1 VTELAARWARVAGAF
16 TATAEAVR
24 PEQWSAPSPCEGWVA
39 RDVVAHLVDWVPPF
53 LRDGAGIEIAPAP
66 GVAEDLVAAWRSLA
80 DAVQAVLDDPGVAN
94 RRFEHP
100 QAGSHALDVAISTF
114 VCADV
119 LVHTWDLAT
128 ATGQDVVLD
137 PEAVDAYLR
146 QLAAVDEAV
155 LVASGQF
162 GPRVP
167 VPDGADPQA
176 RLVAMSGRRP

>member
-1 VTELAARWARVAGAF
+1 VAGAF
-16 TATAEAVR
+16 TATAEGVR
-24 PEQWSAPSPCEGWVA
+24 PERWSAPSPCEGWVA
-39 RDVVAHLVDWVPPF
+39 RDVVAHLVEWVPPF
-53 LRDGAGIEIAPAP
+53 LRAGAGVAIVPTP
-66 GVAEDLVAAWRSLA
+66 SVAEDPVAAWRSLA
-80 DAVQAVLDDPGVAN
+80 DAIQALLDDVEVTG

-100 QAGSHALDVAISTF
+100 RAGSHALDAAISTF

-137 PEAVDAYLR
+137 PEAVDAYLD
-146 QLAAVDEAV
+146 QFAAVDEAV

-167 VPDGADPQA
+167 VADGADAQT
-176 RLVAMSGRRP
+176 RLLALSGRRP